1 MSQYL
6 KRFGLTVI
14 SSLIIS
20 MLPSL
25 CGAQTAWTDRASKPG
40 LGLEF
45 YKIAVNQSEF
55 FSSMTSVTF
64 LSGRFRLFEAVD
76 FVAEIPVAYSGYTGS
91 WRRSPDFFRDS
102 IYWWESAEQDMIVGN
117 IYLGVDLESSDGG
130 VTFDIGFRLPIAP
143 NSTPN
148 TSVIG
153 TAASIDR
160 WGAFI
165 PETWTL
171 STALGQRK
179 VLSSGFAYQC
189 RGNLMMQKPRGYGAS
204 PEFYFLYGGR
214 IGYQDS
220 LFSMLIGLRGLYGN
234 ITGDGDFG
242 RMTMHSLEGILS
254 VSLGHFRPGF
264 RVLWPLDEDQTVIYD
279 KSYGLTVAYDFH

>member
-1 MSQYL
+1 MSQHL
-6 KRFGLTVI
+6 KRFRLTVI

-20 MLPSL
+20 ILPL
-25 CGAQTAWTDRASKPG
+25 LGGAQTAWTDRASKPG
-40 LGLEF
+40 LGLEV

-76 FVAEIPVAYSGYTGS
+76 FVAEIPIAYSGYTGS
-91 WRRSPDFFRDS
+91 WRRSPDFIRDS
-102 IYWWESAEQDMIVGN
+102 IYWWESAEMDMIVGN
-117 IYLGVDLESSDGG
+117 IYVGADLESSDGG

-143 NSTPN
+143 NSSPN
-148 TSVIG
+148 TSIIG

-160 WGAFI
+160 WGVFI

-179 VLSSGFAYQC
+179 VMSSGFAYQW
-189 RGNLMMQKPRGYGAS
+189 RGDLLMQKSKGDGAS

-214 IGYQDS
+214 IGYQNS
-220 LFSMLIGLRGLYGN
+220 FFSMLVGLLGLYGN
-234 ITGDGDFG
+234 ISGDGDFG

-254 VSLGHFRPGF
+254 VSVGHFRPGF
-264 RVLWPLDEDQTVIYD
+264 RVLWPLDQDQTAIYD
-279 KSYGLTVAYDFH
+279 RLYGLTLAYDFH